1 MFSLNK
7 KLANHFL
14 KRVSHD
20 ELSELMLKFG
30 GRYDVD
36 SETKNTMELI
46 DVAGVTFSV
55 SAHWFWEEYRK
66 SGWEPETYET
76 FRRNL
81 TDDTIYVDIGAW
93 VGITLMWARVL
104 GVKKIHAVEAN
115 PESYELLSRTVMEN
129 QLLEPCVDLTN
140 ACVTNKDNELVR
152 FGRGLSSASRIA
164 KDGDY
169 SVLTTRLSSYLNK
182 NGLSGNL
189 FIKIDIEGAECLVI
203 EDLANYLALGNKA
216 FLALHPPFWEDKV
229 ASHDLIIESLKEFC
243 LFNARGETLEIKELS
258 KMILSEEKYPAWG
271 TSFGNLFEI
280 LVTPKD

>member
-14 KRVSHD
+14 KRVSQD

-30 GRYDVD
+30 RGENVD
-36 SETKNTMELI
+36 SETTNRMELI
-46 DVAGVTFSV
+46 DVAGVTFRV
-55 SAHWFWEEYRK
+55 SAHWFWKEYRE

-93 VGITLMWARVL
+93 VGITLIWARLL
-104 GVKKIHAVEAN
+104 GVEKIYAVEAN

-140 ACVTNKDNELVR
+140 ICVTNKDTELVR
-152 FGRGLSSASRIA
+152 FGRGLSSASRIE

-203 EDLANYLALGNKA
+203 EDLANCLALGNKA

-271 TSFGNLFEI
+271 TSYGNLFEI